1 MEWFKE
7 KLWQLE
13 DFREAFPSVFW
24 GSYILIILMFASM
37 VFYFPVLSRIADI
50 EILNGKLF
58 YPLIMENIDVLKWGV
73 LIVPTLVGL
82 IGWSLISRL
91 YQKKLNRFRRY

>member
-24 GSYILIILMFASM
+24 GINILIILMFASM
-37 VFYFPVLSRIADI
+37 VFYFPVLSKIASF
-50 EILNGKLF
+50 ELLNVKPF
-58 YPLIMENIDVLKWGV
+58 YPLIVDNIDALKWGV
-73 LIVPTLVGL
+73 FIVPILVGL
-82 IGWSLISRL
+82 IGWTFIGEL
-91 YQKKLNRFRRY
+91 YQRKLNRFRRY